1 MQEVVIV
8 DAVRTAVGRHGGT
21 LSAVRPDDLASIP
34 LRALVERNKLDPA
47 MIEEVYL
54 GCANQAG
61 EDNRDVARMA
71 LLLAGIP
78 ETNFRDTPAAVG
90 FSFADPPFAPIVANW
105 EDPVATRAA
114 VRTAYAGIDQS
125 VMPIWRV
132 LARLQIGAVAARFGD
147 SELAMTSFEET
158 FASSPEQ
165 VYAIWRPVYRDM
177 RKLPRF
183 KEFVRQIGLVDYWKQ
198 YGWPDVCRSFGEN
211 DFECD

>member
-1 MQEVVIV
+1 M
-8 DAVRTAVGRHGGT
+8 T
-21 LSAVRPDDLASIP
+21 
-34 LRALVERNKLDPA
+34 
-47 MIEEVYL
+47 
-54 GCANQAG
+54 
-61 EDNRDVARMA
+61 
-71 LLLAGIP
+71 LAGIP

-105 EDPVATRAA
+105 DDPVAARAA

-147 SELAMTSFEET
+147 PELAMTSFEET
-158 FASSPEQ
+158 FTSSPEQ

-198 YGWPDVCRSFGEN
+198 YGWPDMCRPFGEN